1 MADIKD
7 YIKRLQ
13 NGTVSLEEQQLALSK
28 IEETIKIAK
37 QKRDEAVGQKADMVV
52 EALKQI
58 ETRLNEKYEELLQT
72 PAMVG
77 EQGPRGP
84 AGRDGKDG
92 LNGRDGKDGVD
103 GKDGKDGV
111 DGVDGISVVD
121 ARVDFDG
128 GLVITLSD
136 GSEID
141 AGQIFSPEVAQN
153 IQVFRGG
160 GGTSLP
166 DQANNSGKYLTTNG
180 SELSWA
186 TVSGGSGS
194 GDVAGPASATDNA
207 VARYDSTTGK
217 LIQNSVVIVGDTG
230 VVTGVTE
237 LTASTKVVSP
247 HFDAQNS
254 AGGALRNASGT
265 PQLQWGGGGGNNITF
280 DVAAN
285 LNPANA
291 QIDISPTGTG
301 TVRIN
306 PATASSMNN
315 VVIGAT
321 TPLAGSFT
329 NLSVTGTTSFDGSE
343 GTAGQVLTSAGTGA
357 TPIWTDVV
365 TPTGTQTL
373 TNKRINPRAVAAG
386 STSGNL
392 TPNGDTTDVFNA
404 FGLTGAITLLTPSG
418 TPVDGQRLMLRF
430 EDNGTGRAIT
440 WTTSSGAFRAI
451 GVTLPTTTV
460 ASKVTY
466 VGCVYNSTDVFWDVI
481 AVATQA

>member
-13 NGTVSLEEQQLALSK
+13 NGTVSLEEQQIALGK
-28 IEETIKIAK
+28 IEETIKVAK

-58 ETRLNEKYEELLQT
+58 ESRLNEKYEELLQT

-77 EQGPRGP
+77 EQGPKGP

-92 LNGRDGKDGVD
+92 LNGRDGVNGVD

-111 DGVDGISVVD
+111 DGSDGISVVD

-153 IQVFRGG
+153 IQIFKGGG

-166 DQANNSGKYLTTNG
+166 NQSGNSGKYLTTNG

-186 TVSGGSGS
+186 TVSGGGGSGTVTSVAMSVPTGLTVSGS
-194 GDVAGPASATDNA
+194 PITTDGTLAVSYTAGYAIPTTAKQTEWDTAYGWGNHASAG
-207 VARYDSTTGK
+207 Y
-217 LIQNSVVIVGDTG
+217 
-230 VVTGVTE
+230 
-237 LTASTKVVSP
+237 
-247 HFDAQNS
+247 
-254 AGGALRNASGT
+254 
-265 PQLQWGGGGGNNITF
+265 
-280 DVAAN
+280 
-285 LNPANA
+285 
-291 QIDISPTGTG
+291 
-301 TVRIN
+301 
-306 PATASSMNN
+306 
-315 VVIGAT
+315 AT
-321 TPLAGSFT
+321 TS
-329 NLSVTGTTSFDGSE
+329 
-343 GTAGQVLTSAGTGA
+343 
-357 TPIWTDVV
+357 
-365 TPTGTQTL
+365 GTQTL

-404 FGLTGAITLLTPSG
+404 FGLTGAITILTPSG
-418 TPVDGQRLMLRF
+418 TPVDGQRLMIRL
-430 EDNGTGRAIT
+430 EDDGTGRAIT

-460 ASKVTY
+460 ATKITY

>member
-13 NGTVSLEEQQLALSK
+13 NGTVSLEEQQIALSK

-58 ETRLNEKYEELLQT
+58 ESRLNEKYEELLQT

-77 EQGPRGP
+77 EQGPKGS

-92 LNGRDGKDGVD
+92 LNGRDGKHGVD

-153 IQVFRGG
+153 IQIFRGG

-166 DQANNSGKYLTTNG
+166 DQSGNSGKYLTTNG

-186 TVSGGSGS
+186 TVSGGGGSGTVTSVAMSVPTGLTVSGS
-194 GDVAGPASATDNA
+194 PITTDGTLAVTYSAGYAIPTTAKQTEWDTAYGWGNHASAG
-207 VARYDSTTGK
+207 Y
-217 LIQNSVVIVGDTG
+217 
-230 VVTGVTE
+230 
-237 LTASTKVVSP
+237 
-247 HFDAQNS
+247 
-254 AGGALRNASGT
+254 
-265 PQLQWGGGGGNNITF
+265 
-280 DVAAN
+280 
-285 LNPANA
+285 
-291 QIDISPTGTG
+291 
-301 TVRIN
+301 
-306 PATASSMNN
+306 
-315 VVIGAT
+315 AT
-321 TPLAGSFT
+321 TS
-329 NLSVTGTTSFDGSE
+329 
-343 GTAGQVLTSAGTGA
+343 
-357 TPIWTDVV
+357 
-365 TPTGTQTL
+365 GTQTL

-418 TPVDGQRLMLRF
+418 TPVDGQRLMIRL
-430 EDNGTGRAIT
+430 EDNGTGRGIT
-440 WTTSSGAFRAI
+440 WTTSSGAFRAVGI
-451 GVTLPTTTV
+451 TLPTTTV